1 MPPYL
6 FISLARPEL
15 GGAAPVTTAAH
26 QRAWLAASEHGVA
39 DGELPTRERS
49 LIASGARHRGLQ
61 EGTRPA
67 ESAGRLLERSAR
79 APASAHAQP
88 PGEREQPPIETAIV
102 TALAL
107 GDERRR
113 ERS

>member
-1 MPPYL
+1 M
-6 FISLARPEL
+6 E
-15 GGAAPVTTAAH
+15 AH

-61 EGTRPA
+61 EGTRPRPRVLDVFS
-67 ESAGRLLERSAR
+67 SAVRVRRPG
-79 APASAHAQP
+79 SAHAQP

>member
-15 GGAAPVTTAAH
+15 DGAAPVTMEAH

-67 ESAGRLLERSAR
+67 VSAARLLGRCAR

-88 PGEREQPPIETAIV
+88 PGELEQQPVETAIV
-102 TALAL
+102 TAVARS
-107 GDERRR
+107 DERRR
-113 ERS
+113 ARS